1 MFPLRTALLRKWLE
15 RNGHVATYSELVK
28 GMYSAGQ
35 INTIDELV
43 NVLRHNPLSDP
54 AAGPHQI
61 GELNRLGYVDIAY
74 CVIFAIY
81 SNAQPGRLIN
91 QPLTEL
97 LDGSG

>member
-43 NVLRHNPLSDP
+43 NVLRNNPLSDP

-61 GELNRLGYVDIAY
+61 GELNRLGYVYRHSLLCDFRDIFE
-74 CVIFAIY
+74 CTTR
-81 SNAQPGRLIN
+81 PIN
-91 QPLTEL
+91 QPTAN
-97 LDGSG
+97 